1 VVSTDVQIV
10 NLALHHLGVERISS
24 LDEDS
29 KRAKLMKDLYELTL
43 NEVLRSA
50 TWGFAM
56 KRAKLDKLSTAPAFE
71 YSAQFNLPVDYL
83 KLHEVTEFDPSRG
96 TGQKHPYVNWDE
108 PYRLQYKI
116 EGTRI
121 LASADTLYVRYI
133 AKVTDVGTFSP
144 DFIECLSRTLASK
157 ACFSLTQD
165 RNLRSAL
172 MEEAEFWRRTASA
185 NDAQESSPD
194 EHDISA
200 FIRPRY

>member
-56 KRAKLDKLSTAPAFE
+56 KRAKLEKLSSAPAFG
-71 YSAQFNLPVDYL
+71 YSSQFDLPNDYL

-96 TGQKHPYVNWDE
+96 TGQKHPYTNWDE
-108 PYRLQYKI
+108 PYRLEYKI
-116 EGTRI
+116 EDGRI
-121 LASADTLYVRYI
+121 LASADTLYIRYI
-133 AKVTDVGTFSP
+133 FKAFKVDMFSP
-144 DFIECLSRTLASK
+144 DFVECLSRTLASK

-165 RNLRSAL
+165 RNLRAAL

-194 EHDISA
+194 DYEISA